1 MNGVREA
8 SIPSIMNTGFVSLV
22 SNGLDILL
30 KGLTTQTLKLV
41 QEEYDARGL
50 ANVASFYQS
59 SLCDVNP
66 FSM

>member
-50 ANVASFYQS
+50 AYVASFY
-59 SLCDVNP
+59 
-66 FSM
+66 